1 MHTYVSRPLFSF
13 FLVIPLAFYDT
24 RFKFRKSKHRVNYLI
39 FLKQILVLVAFLLVD
54 VAHTGPL
61 RQSAMNNNPIIL
73 SYKTDTHSRHE
84 TGIPGRSVQGSYRLV
99 RSHDCGFAVSN
110 IIVTNLIN

>member
-13 FLVIPLAFYDT
+13 FLVIPLTFYDT

-39 FLKQILVLVAFLLVD
+39 CFKQILVLVAFLLVD

-61 RQSAMNNNPIIL
+61 RQSAINNNPIIL

-99 RSHDCGFAVSN
+99 RSHAIAD
-110 IIVTNLIN
+110 LR